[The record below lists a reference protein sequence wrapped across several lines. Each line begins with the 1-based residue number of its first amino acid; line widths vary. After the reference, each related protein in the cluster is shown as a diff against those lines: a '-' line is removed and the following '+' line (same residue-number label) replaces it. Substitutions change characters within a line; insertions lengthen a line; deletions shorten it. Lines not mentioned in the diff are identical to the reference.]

1 MIGIRQEA
9 RRLHDSCH
17 GSTPVPIKIPP
28 GMAQERTTGSIYPK
42 RIGKIEVETN
52 KAMDFAQVISDGTPS
67 RIVKENCDNGN
78 IKAKGKAVNICNLM
92 IFLECQCNQIA

>member
-1 MIGIRQEA
+1 MHRKRQET
-9 RRLHDSCH
+9 RRIRHSWD
-17 GSTPVPIKIPP
+17 GSTTIRIKISP
-28 GMAQERTTGSIYPK
+28 GIAQERTTGGIYPK

>member
-1 MIGIRQEA
+1 MHRKRQKASRIR
-9 RRLHDSCH
+9 HSWD
-17 GSTPVPIKIPP
+17 GSTTIRIKISP
-28 GMAQERTTGSIYPK
+28 GIAQERTTGGIYPK

-78 IKAKGKAVNICNLM
+78 IKAKGKAFRDL
-92 IFLECQCNQIA
+92 